1 MGDSITFIV
10 SISSSSPTAAE
21 SRLYSVKLSPLHL
34 QVKPL
39 KCYSL
44 FPFVTSHPTAQ
55 LKGLKGGVRFSL
67 PVCKNAY
74 KLMLILVKHL
84 MLQFCLLL

>member
-39 KCYSL
+39 KYYSL
-44 FPFVTSHPTAQ
+44 FVTSHPTAQ

-84 MLQFCLLL
+84 IMLQFCLLL